1 MSDKKQDLCGDF
13 FAQIT
18 KATIEQLIAGSTQT
32 LVAICT
38 IIGMSEAQGEDQKKI
53 AMDGICDVTNELY
66 NNLTM
71 IRQKIGY
78 KNEAQK

>member
-1 MSDKKQDLCGDF
+1 MSEKQDLCGDF

-18 KATIEQLIAGSTQT
+18 KATIEQLITGSTQT

-66 NNLTM
+66 RNLTK
-71 IRQKIGY
+71 IRETIGY
-78 KNEAQK
+78 QEGAKQ

>member
-1 MSDKKQDLCGDF
+1 MNEKQDLCGDF

-18 KATIEQLIAGSTQT
+18 KTTIEQLIAGSTQT

-53 AMDGICDVTNELY
+53 AMDGICDITNELY
-66 NNLTM
+66 RNLTK
-71 IRQKIGY
+71 IREIIGY
-78 KNEAQK
+78 QEGAKQ